1 MKMFPFA
8 AAALLALG
16 GCAQPFA
23 AKVSRF
29 QQLAPSTGQ
38 TFVIQ
43 PADPNL
49 RGGLEFS
56 QYASLVSG
64 KLAQQGYRP
73 AQGAPADLVVKVA
86 YDVDHGRERTVTT
99 PGFGGGYG
107 GYGGWGGGYGG
118 WGGPRWGYYGRS
130 RFAFGFNDPFMWG
143 GGFGPDV
150 SSYTVYTSELMVTI
164 ERSDT
169 GAHVFEGTAK
179 AQSRTDDLPYL
190 VPRLVEA
197 MFTGFPGNS
206 GETVKITIA
215 PEKKG

>member
-1 MKMFPFA
+1 MKMFSLA
-8 AAALLALG
+8 AVALLALG
-16 GCAQPFA
+16 GCAEPFA

-29 QQLAPSTGQ
+29 QQLAPATGQ

-43 PADPNL
+43 AIDPNL

-56 QYASLVSG
+56 QYANMVAA
-64 KLAQQGYRP
+64 KLTQQGYRP
-73 AQGAPADLVVKVA
+73 AQGAPADLVVRVA

-99 PGFGGGYG
+99 PGFGGGF
-107 GYGGWGGGYGG
+107 GYGGFGYGG
-118 WGGPRWGYYGRS
+118 WGGPRFGYYGRS
-130 RFAFGFNDPFMWG
+130 RFAYGFNDPFLWG
-143 GGFGPDV
+143 GGFDGDV

-164 ERSDT
+164 VRADN

>member
-1 MKMFPFA
+1 MKMFSLA
-8 AAALLALG
+8 AVALLALG

-29 QQLAPSTGQ
+29 QQLAPASGQ
-38 TFVIQ
+38 TFVVQ
-43 PADPNL
+43 ATDPNQ

-56 QYASLVSG
+56 QYANMVAG
-64 KLAQQGYRP
+64 KLTQQGYRP
-73 AQGAPADLVVKVA
+73 AQGGPADLVVKVG
-86 YDVDHGRERTVTT
+86 YGVDHGRERTVTT
-99 PGFGGGYG
+99 PGLGGYG
-107 GYGGWGGGYGG
+107 GFGGFGYPGWGGG
-118 WGGPRWGYYGRS
+118 RFGYYGRS
-130 RFAFGFNDPFMWG
+130 RFAYGFNDPFLWG
-143 GGFGPDV
+143 GGFGGDV

-164 ERSDT
+164 SRTDNGT
-169 GAHVFEGTAK
+169 HVFEGTAK

>member
-1 MKMFPFA
+1 MKMFSLA
-8 AAALLALG
+8 AVALLALG

-29 QQLAPSTGQ
+29 QQLAPASGQ
-38 TFVIQ
+38 TFVVQ
-43 PADPNL
+43 AVDPNL
-49 RGGLEFS
+49 RGGLEFTE
-56 QYASLVSG
+56 YANMVAG
-64 KLAQQGYRP
+64 KLQQQGYRP
-73 AQGAPADLVVKVA
+73 AQGGPADLIVKVA
-86 YDVDHGRERTVTT
+86 YGVDHGRERTVTT
-99 PGFGGGYG
+99 PGIGGFGGYG
-107 GYGGWGGGYGG
+107 GFGGFGG

-130 RFAFGFNDPFMWG
+130 RFAYGFNDPFLFG

-150 SSYTVYTSELMVTI
+150 SSYTVYTSELMVTM
-164 ERSDT
+164 ERADT

>member
-1 MKMFPFA
+1 MKKSSFA
-8 AAALLALG
+8 VAALLALA

-29 QQLAPSTGQ
+29 QQLPPTSGQ
-38 TFVIQ
+38 TFVVE
-43 PADPNL
+43 ATDPNL

-56 QYASLVSG
+56 QYASLVSA

-73 AQGAPADLVVKVA
+73 AQGGPADLVVKVG
-86 YDVDHGRERTVTT
+86 YDVDHGREKTVTT
-99 PGFGGGYG
+99 PGFGYG
-107 GYGGWGGGYGG
+107 GFGGGWGGFGG
-118 WGGPRWGYYGRS
+118 WGGSRFGYYGRS
-130 RFAFGFNDPFMWG
+130 RFAYGFNDPFLWG
-143 GGFGPDV
+143 GGFGGDV
-150 SSYTVYTSELMVTI
+150 QSFTVYTSELMVTI
-164 ERSDT
+164 ARADT